1 MDGMVDKKTRAF
13 GCKQAVSASVF
24 LMLVFAAMCGSALG
38 RKGKEDGWRP
48 VPVSGTITV
57 ERSIYFKASIHGAR
71 VAKQEKSH
79 MIISVEGTV
88 EAERAGARQLFT
100 EGAVVTDVEGHEVW
114 DIGDRGVF
122 THTYHLSGEEPF
134 GAEPKL
140 AKQRVYLEVNEDQG
154 LFFLKVPGGRAKG
167 PCVSTV
173 TVEEGA
179 DRKISEIVMELSVR
193 FPDGPGQMRGTYDP
207 AADAIQGQFSMTGYQ
222 LPGGPAFGEK
232 KFHVWAQDDPDLPKV
247 MATVGKEKMVPV
259 NYTVHWNLSVG
270 GRDTADEPP
279 MPQQAQQAGQ
289 RPVDRPISTEP
300 LQIVG
305 ERRESR
311 VISAD
316 TLQMTGLGAGG
327 DVILTKSLRMSG
339 LGSESRIVRTR
350 SLRMIGSTPA
360 GWVIRTQALDM
371 TGLSSEEGVIHTDL
385 LHMTGLSGQ
394 ARRITTEALHMIG
407 VSRRA
412 RIIRTGSLGMT
423 GLDPEARVIRAD
435 GLRMTGLSDEERII
449 RTESLYMT
457 GLGVD

>member
-1 MDGMVDKKTRAF
+1 
-13 GCKQAVSASVF
+13 
-24 LMLVFAAMCGSALG
+24 
-38 RKGKEDGWRP
+38 
-48 VPVSGTITV
+48 
-57 ERSIYFKASIHGAR
+57 
-71 VAKQEKSH
+71 
-79 MIISVEGTV
+79 VEGTV
-88 EAERAGARQLFT
+88 EAERAGARHLFT

-122 THTYHLSGEEPF
+122 TYTYHLSGEEPF
-134 GAEPKL
+134 GAEPEL

-154 LFFLKVPGGRAKG
+154 LFFFKVPGGRAKG

-179 DRKISEIVMELSVR
+179 DRKTSEIVMELSVW

-232 KFHVWAQDDPDLPKV
+232 QLHVWAEDDPDLPKV

-279 MPQQAQQAGQ
+279 MPQQAQETGQ

-300 LQIVG
+300 LRMVG
-305 ERRESR
+305 ERPESR

-316 TLQMTGLGAGG
+316 TLQMTGLGTGG
-327 DVILTKSLRMSG
+327 DVILTK
-339 LGSESRIVRTR
+339 

-360 GWVIRTQALDM
+360 GWVIRTQPLHM

-394 ARRITTEALHMIG
+394 ARRITAEALHMIG
-407 VSRRA
+407 VSHRA

-449 RTESLYMT
+449 LTESLYMT
-457 GLGVD
+457 GLGID